1 LKETYQL
8 YGLDIAGSELSD
20 YLPLMCEFVYA
31 ANWQGHEK
39 EAAESLD
46 LMLAVMEDGTYHL
59 LKALE
64 KSGSPRRRRRMS
76 MINQFLWVIFPYVCL
91 AVFVVGHI
99 YRYRTDQFNWTAKSS
114 EFIEKKQL
122 KLGSL
127 MFHLG
132 IIPVIGGHFAGLVI
146 PQSWMEAAGVSDHM
160 YHIGAVYIGSA
171 FGLLT
176 LGGMILLTSRRFTI
190 RNVRRLSSASDMI
203 VNVLLLFIVFMGMY
217 STLVTNAV
225 QPEFNYRESI
235 SVWFRNLFML
245 RPDAALMVNVPLSF
259 KIHILAG
266 FGIFALWPG
275 AMAMKNQPNYQYQA
289 EIEKLRDR
297 FQFDFVSLALVQPAE
312 DRFVLTWQYASGNM
326 NDRYKRIVLHS
337 GKGIAGIVFKTG
349 KPMLIQ
355 NVNTD
360 IESRDLF
367 NYPIIV
373 AEQLKSLGAIPLWEA
388 ARVQGVLLV
397 GYRAENRLTQ
407 AAFDQFQEGLGKEFG
422 AFHAGEV
429 GQL

>member
-1 LKETYQL
+1 
-8 YGLDIAGSELSD
+8 
-20 YLPLMCEFVYA
+20 
-31 ANWQGHEK
+31 
-39 EAAESLD
+39 
-46 LMLAVMEDGTYHL
+46 
-59 LKALE
+59 
-64 KSGSPRRRRRMS
+64 MS

-266 FGIFALWPG
+266 FGIFALWPFTRLVHVWSV
-275 AMAMKNQPNYQYQA
+275 PLNY
-289 EIEKLRDR
+289 IGR
-297 FQFDFVSLALVQPAE
+297 
-312 DRFVLTWQYASGNM
+312 
-326 NDRYKRIVLHS
+326 RYILYRKHR
-337 GKGIAGIVFKTG
+337 
-349 KPMLIQ
+349 
-355 NVNTD
+355 NY
-360 IESRDLF
+360 ES
-367 NYPIIV
+367 
-373 AEQLKSLGAIPLWEA
+373 
-388 ARVQGVLLV
+388 
-397 GYRAENRLTQ
+397 
-407 AAFDQFQEGLGKEFG
+407 
-422 AFHAGEV
+422 
-429 GQL
+429 